1 MATAVLTL
9 RIPEEI
15 KAKLDKLAQAIHRS
29 KSFLAEE
36 AITRYI
42 DLEAWQIGEIEQA
55 IQEADHGDFASTP
68 GMADLL
74 KINAGWMSPNPGA
87 R

>member
-15 KAKLDKLAQAIHRS
+15 KAKLDKLAQATHRS

-36 AITRYI
+36 AIARYI

-55 IQEADHGDFASTP
+55 IQEADQGDFASP
-68 GMADLL
+68 SDLADLL
-74 KINAGWMSPNPGA
+74 KKYAG
-87 R
+87 

>member
-1 MATAVLTL
+1 MPTSVLTL

-15 KAKLDKLAQAIHRS
+15 KAKLDKLARATHRS

-36 AITRYI
+36 AISRYI

-55 IQEADHGDFASTP
+55 IQEADQGDFANPSDL
-68 GMADLL
+68 ADLL
-74 KINAGWMSPNPGA
+74 KKMAASSPA
-87 R
+87 

>member
-1 MATAVLTL
+1 MATSVLTV

-15 KAKLDKLAQAIHRS
+15 KAKLDKLAQATHRS

-36 AITRYI
+36 AIARYI

-55 IQEADHGDFASTP
+55 IQEADQGDFAPPS
-68 GMADLL
+68 GLADLL
-74 KINAGWMSPNPGA
+74 KKYAG
-87 R
+87 

>member
-1 MATAVLTL
+1 MATAILTL

-15 KAKLDKLAQAIHRS
+15 KAKLDKLAQATHRS

-36 AITRYI
+36 AIARYI

-55 IQEADHGDFASTP
+55 IQEADQGDFAPPSDL
-68 GMADLL
+68 ADLL
-74 KINAGWMSPNPGA
+74 KKYAG
-87 R
+87 

>member
-9 RIPEEI
+9 RVPEEI
-15 KAKLDKLAQAIHRS
+15 KAKLDKLAQATHRS
-29 KSFLAEE
+29 KSYLAEE

-55 IQEADHGDFASTP
+55 IQEADRGDFATP
-68 GMADLL
+68 PDLAGLL
-74 KINAGWMSPNPGA
+74 KKYAG
-87 R
+87 

>member
-1 MATAVLTL
+1 MPTSVLTL

-15 KAKLDKLAQAIHRS
+15 KAKLDKLAQATHRS

-36 AITRYI
+36 AISRYI

-55 IQEADHGDFASTP
+55 IQEADHGDFAPPSDL
-68 GMADLL
+68 ADLL
-74 KINAGWMSPNPGA
+74 KKYAG
-87 R
+87 